1 MAIEMTEEFK
11 QALDLMERGENIFLT
26 GKAGS
31 GKSTLIREFLS
42 TTNRVVE
49 KVAPT
54 GIAALNIDGFTIHKF
69 FGLRPTTTL
78 KSLVEG
84 KEFIPHNSRAA
95 IEKIDTL
102 IIDEA
107 SMLRADLFDIIV
119 WSLKKYGKNKF
130 AQFGGV
136 QLILVGDLFQLPP
149 VVTSKENHFFTTYY
163 DTPYFFSANNYTE
176 DTFSTIELTKVFRQ
190 TGDDTFVN
198 ILNAIREGYLDDEM
212 LETLNKRYNPDFTLP
227 PGEMWVTLAATNR
240 VANERNAEEL
250 ARINSQEFTSTAAIT
265 GNTKGFTYP
274 TEEVLKYKVG
284 SQIMMI
290 NNAVSGA
297 WVNGTIATIT
307 NVDSTIPH
315 APMISARTEDGRII
329 SFSYNTWEITSPKA
343 GKHGLDYDV
352 IGSFTQLPFK
362 LAWAITIHKSQGQT
376 LNNAI
381 IDLTGG
387 TYATGQ
393 LYVALSRCTS
403 LTGMVLKKP
412 IQKRDLKVDDR
423 VQEFMKNVT
432 NMDTM
437 YDKIIIE
444 CVYIKNDDDLL
455 CPIEIALVNN
465 GGGKVS
471 TLIHPGFEIGDK
483 GKDYNITDDDLILA
497 PEFSEAWEV
506 IEPLLKGKIVYTS
519 EPEELYEL
527 VDDEIEVCQVS
538 YELDNM
544 NLIPRDFENM
554 TYVSALE
561 KAESTYNDMRTAY
574 PWKKPKKKKAVGF
587 LLNRDGGL
595 ELYGNEK
602 RAARRVRALYDEDDI
617 SENNKKILRQA
628 ENKYKVDLS

>member
-1 MAIEMTEEFK
+1 MTEEFK
-11 QALDLMERGENIFLT
+11 QALDLMEKGENIFLT

-42 TTNRVVE
+42 STNRIVE

-54 GIAALNIDGFTIHKF
+54 GIAALNIDGYTIHKL
-69 FGLRPTTTL
+69 FGIRPTTTL

-84 KEFIPHNSRAA
+84 KEFIPHRSRET

-119 WSLKKYGKNKF
+119 WALKKYGKNKF
-130 AQFGGV
+130 AKFGGV
-136 QLILVGDLFQLPP
+136 QIILVGDLFQLPP
-149 VVTSKENHFFTTYY
+149 VVTNKENDFFTTYY
-163 DTPYFFSANNYTE
+163 DTPYFFSAKNYTD

-198 ILNAIREGYLDDEM
+198 TLNSIREGYIDDKM
-212 LETLNKRYNPDFTLP
+212 LETLNSRYNPDFSLP
-227 PGEMWVTLAATNR
+227 PGEMWVTLTATNKI
-240 VANERNAEEL
+240 ANKRNAEEL
-250 ARINSQEFTSTAAIT
+250 ARIDSQEFVSRAYIT
-265 GNTKGFTYP
+265 GDTKGFTYP
-274 TEEVLKYKVG
+274 TEQELRYKIG

-290 NNAVSGA
+290 NNDKSGN

-307 NVDSTIPH
+307 HVDGSNPQL
-315 APMISARTEDGRII
+315 PFISARTEDGRII

-403 LTGMVLKKP
+403 LTGMILQKP
-412 IQKRDLKVDDR
+412 IKKSDLKVDDR
-423 VQEFMKNVT
+423 VQDFMKNVT

-444 CVYIKNDDDLL
+444 CIYIKNDDGLI

-471 TLIHPGFEIGDK
+471 TLVHPGFEIGDK
-483 GKDYNITDDDLILA
+483 GKKYNITDDKLILA
-497 PEFSEAWEV
+497 PEFNEAWKV

-519 EPEELYEL
+519 EPDELYEI
-527 VDDEIEVCQVS
+527 VNDEIDSCKVM
-538 YELDNM
+538 YELNSM
-544 NLIPRDFENM
+544 NLIPRDFENDIH
-554 TYVSALE
+554 VSALE

-574 PWKKPKKKKAVGF
+574 PWKKSRKEKPTGF
-587 LLNRDGGL
+587 LLNRDSGL
-595 ELYGNEK
+595 EIFGNEK
-602 RAARRVRALYDEDDI
+602 KAARSVKSLYEKDDI
-617 SENNKKILRQA
+617 SDTNKKIIQQA
-628 ENKYKVDLS
+628 ENKYKIDLS

>member
-1 MAIEMTEEFK
+1 MSIEMTEEFK
-11 QALDLMERGENIFLT
+11 QALDLMEKGENIFLT

-31 GKSTLIREFLS
+31 GKSTLIREFLTS
-42 TTNRVVE
+42 TNRIVE

-78 KSLVEG
+78 KSLVEE
-84 KEFIPHNSRAA
+84 KEFIPHRSRET

-107 SMLRADLFDIIV
+107 SMLRSDLFDIIV
-119 WSLKKYGKNKF
+119 WALKKYGKNKF

-149 VVTSKENHFFTTYY
+149 VVTSKENNFFKTYY
-163 DTPYFFSANNYTE
+163 DTPYFFSAKNYDD

-212 LETLNKRYNPDFTLP
+212 LETLNKRYNPDFSLP
-227 PGEMWVTLAATNR
+227 PGEMWVTLTATNK

-250 ARINSQEFTSTAAIT
+250 ARINSQEFTSTAYIT
-265 GNTKGFTYP
+265 GDTKGFTYP
-274 TEEVLKYKVG
+274 TEQILSYKVG

-290 NNAVSGA
+290 NNDQYGQ

-307 NVDSTIPH
+307 HVDGSNPQL
-315 APMISARTEDGRII
+315 PLISARTEDGRII
-329 SFSYNTWEITSPKA
+329 QFSYNTWEITSPKA
-343 GKHGLDYDV
+343 GKHGIDYDV

-412 IQKRDLKVDDR
+412 IKKSDLKVDDR

-444 CVYIKNDDDLL
+444 CIYVKNDEGLL
-455 CPIEIALVNN
+455 CPIEIGLVNN

-483 GKDYNITDDDLILA
+483 GKNYNIDDDDLVLA

-519 EPEELYEL
+519 EPQELYDL
-527 VDDEIEVCQVS
+527 VDDEIESCQVY
-538 YELDNM
+538 YELDSM
-544 NLIPRDFENM
+544 NLIPHDFERK
-554 TYVSALE
+554 TYISALE

-574 PWKKPKKKKAVGF
+574 PWKKSRKKKPTGF

-595 ELYGNEK
+595 ELFGNEK
-602 RAARRVRALYDEDDI
+602 KAARTVRSLYEEDDV
-617 SENNKKILRQA
+617 SDNNKKILQQA

>member
-1 MAIEMTEEFK
+1 MTEEFK
-11 QALDLMERGENIFLT
+11 QALDLMEKGENIFLT

-42 TTNRVVE
+42 STNRIVE

-54 GIAALNIDGFTIHKF
+54 GIAALNIGGYTIHKL
-69 FGLRPTTTL
+69 FGIRPATTL

-84 KEFIPHNSRAA
+84 KEFIPHRSRET

-119 WSLKKYGKNKF
+119 WALKKYGKNKF

-136 QLILVGDLFQLPP
+136 QIILVGDLFQLPP
-149 VVTSKENHFFTTYY
+149 VVTSKENSFFSTYY
-163 DTPYFFSANNYTE
+163 DTPYFFSAKNYTD

-212 LETLNKRYNPDFTLP
+212 LETLNTRHNPNFSFP
-227 PGEMWVTLAATNR
+227 PGEMWVTLTATNK
-240 VANERNAEEL
+240 VANERNSQEL
-250 ARINSQEFTSTAAIT
+250 SRIDSQEFTSTAMII
-265 GNTKGFTYP
+265 GDTKGFTYP
-274 TEEVLKYKVG
+274 TEQILRYKVG

-290 NNAVSGA
+290 NNAMNGQ

-307 NVDSTIPH
+307 NVDSSNPQ
-315 APMISARTEDGRII
+315 APLISARTEDGRII
-329 SFSYNTWEITSPKA
+329 SFSYNTWEITSPRA

-376 LNNAI
+376 LNNAV

-387 TYATGQ
+387 THATGQ
-393 LYVALSRCTS
+393 LYVALSRCAS
-403 LTGMVLKKP
+403 LNGMVLQKP
-412 IQKRDLKVDDR
+412 IRKSDLKVDDR
-423 VQEFMKNVT
+423 VQDFMKNVT

-437 YDKIIIE
+437 YDKIIVE
-444 CVYIKNDDDLL
+444 CLYVKNDDDLI
-455 CPIEIALVNN
+455 CPIEISLVNN

-483 GKDYNITDDDLILA
+483 GKEYNITDDDLLLA
-497 PEFSEAWEV
+497 PEFSEAWKI
-506 IEPLLKGKIVYTS
+506 IEPLLKGKMVYTS
-519 EPEELYEL
+519 EPDELYEI
-527 VDDEIEVCQVS
+527 VNDEIDSCEVM
-538 YELDNM
+538 YELNSM
-544 NLIPRDFENM
+544 RLIPRDFENIK
-554 TYVSALE
+554 YVSSLE

-574 PWKKPKKKKAVGF
+574 PWKKSKKKKPTGF

-602 RAARRVRALYDEDDI
+602 KAARTIRSLYEKDEISDD
-617 SENNKKILRQA
+617 NKKIIQHA

>member
-1 MAIEMTEEFK
+1 MTEEFK
-11 QALDLMERGENIFLT
+11 QALDLMEKGENIFLT

-42 TTNRVVE
+42 STNRIVE

-54 GIAALNIDGFTIHKF
+54 GIAALNIDGYTIHKL

-84 KEFIPHNSRAA
+84 KEFIPHRSRET

-119 WSLKKYGKNKF
+119 WALKKYGKNKF

-136 QLILVGDLFQLPP
+136 QIILVGDLFQLPP
-149 VVTSKENHFFTTYY
+149 VVTSKENSFFSTYY
-163 DTPYFFSANNYTE
+163 DTPYFFSAKNYTD

-212 LETLNKRYNPDFTLP
+212 LETLNTRHNSNFSFP
-227 PGEMWVTLAATNR
+227 PGEMWVTLTATNK
-240 VANERNAEEL
+240 VANERNTQEL
-250 ARINSQEFTSTAAIT
+250 SRINSQEFTSTAMII
-265 GNTKGFTYP
+265 GDTKGFTYP
-274 TEEVLKYKVG
+274 TEQILRYKVG

-290 NNAVSGA
+290 NNASNGQ

-307 NVDSTIPH
+307 NVDSSNPQ
-315 APMISARTEDGRII
+315 APLISARTEDGRII
-329 SFSYNTWEITSPKA
+329 SFSYNTWEITSPRA

-376 LNNAI
+376 LNNAV

-387 TYATGQ
+387 THATGQ

-403 LTGMVLKKP
+403 LNGMVLQKP
-412 IQKRDLKVDDR
+412 IRKSDLKVDDR
-423 VQEFMKNVT
+423 VQDFMKNVT

-437 YDKIIIE
+437 YDKIIVE
-444 CVYIKNDDDLL
+444 CIYVKNDDGLI

-483 GKDYNITDDDLILA
+483 GKEYNITDDDLLLA
-497 PEFSEAWEV
+497 PEFSEAWKI
-506 IEPLLKGKIVYTS
+506 IEPLLKGKMVYTS
-519 EPEELYEL
+519 EPDELYEI
-527 VDDEIEVCQVS
+527 VNDEIDSCEVM
-538 YELDNM
+538 YELNSM
-544 NLIPRDFENM
+544 RLIPRDFENSK
-554 TYVSALE
+554 YVSALE
-561 KAESTYNDMRTAY
+561 KSESTYNDMRTAY
-574 PWKKPKKKKAVGF
+574 PWKKSKKKKPTGF

-595 ELYGNEK
+595 EIFGNEK
-602 RAARRVRALYDEDDI
+602 KAARTIRSLYEKDDI
-617 SENNKKILRQA
+617 SDDNKKIIQHA

>member
-1 MAIEMTEEFK
+1 MTEEFK
-11 QALDLMERGENIFLT
+11 QALDLMEKGENIFLT

-42 TTNRVVE
+42 STNRIVA

-54 GIAALNIDGFTIHKF
+54 GIAALNIDGYTIHKL

-84 KEFIPHNSRAA
+84 KEFIPYRSRET

-119 WSLKKYGKNKF
+119 WALKKYGKNKF

-136 QLILVGDLFQLPP
+136 QIILVGDLFQLPP
-149 VVTSKENHFFTTYY
+149 VVTSKENSFFSTYY
-163 DTPYFFSANNYTE
+163 DTPYFFSAKNYTD

-212 LETLNKRYNPDFTLP
+212 LETLNTRHNPNFSFP
-227 PGEMWVTLAATNR
+227 PGEMWVTLTATNK
-240 VANERNAEEL
+240 VANERNTQEL
-250 ARINSQEFTSTAAIT
+250 SRINSQEFTSTAMII
-265 GNTKGFTYP
+265 GDTKGFTYP
-274 TEEVLKYKVG
+274 TEQILKYKVG

-290 NNAVSGA
+290 NNAVNGQ

-307 NVDSTIPH
+307 NVDSSNPQATL
-315 APMISARTEDGRII
+315 ISARTEDGRII
-329 SFSYNTWEITSPKA
+329 SFSYNTWEITSPRA

-376 LNNAI
+376 LNNAV

-387 TYATGQ
+387 THATGQ

-403 LTGMVLKKP
+403 LNGMVLQKP
-412 IQKRDLKVDDR
+412 IRKSDLKVDDR
-423 VQEFMKNVT
+423 VQDFMKNVT

-437 YDKIIIE
+437 YDKIIVE
-444 CVYIKNDDDLL
+444 CLYVKNDDDLI
-455 CPIEIALVNN
+455 CPIEISLVNN

-483 GKDYNITDDDLILA
+483 GKEYNITDDDLLLA
-497 PEFSEAWEV
+497 PEFSEAWKI
-506 IEPLLKGKIVYTS
+506 IEPLLKGKMVYTS
-519 EPEELYEL
+519 EPDELYEI
-527 VDDEIEVCQVS
+527 VNDEIDSCEVM
-538 YELDNM
+538 YELNSM
-544 NLIPRDFENM
+544 RLIPRDFEN
-554 TYVSALE
+554 TKYVSSLE

-574 PWKKPKKKKAVGF
+574 PWKKSKKKKPTGF

-602 RAARRVRALYDEDDI
+602 KAARTVRSLYEEDDI
-617 SENNKKILRQA
+617 SDNNKKILRQA

>member
-1 MAIEMTEEFK
+1 MTEEFK
-11 QALDLMERGENIFLT
+11 QALDLMEKGENIFLT

-42 TTNRVVE
+42 STNRIVA

-54 GIAALNIDGFTIHKF
+54 GIAALNIDGYTIHKL

-84 KEFIPHNSRAA
+84 KEFIPYRSRET

-119 WSLKKYGKNKF
+119 WALKKYGKNKF

-136 QLILVGDLFQLPP
+136 QIILVGDLFQLPP
-149 VVTSKENHFFTTYY
+149 VVTSKENSFFSTYY
-163 DTPYFFSANNYTE
+163 DTPYFFSAKNYTD

-212 LETLNKRYNPDFTLP
+212 LETLNTRHNPNFSFP
-227 PGEMWVTLAATNR
+227 PGEMWVTLTATNK
-240 VANERNAEEL
+240 VANERNTQEL
-250 ARINSQEFTSTAAIT
+250 SRINSQEFTSTAMII
-265 GNTKGFTYP
+265 GDTKGFTYP
-274 TEEVLKYKVG
+274 TEQILKYKVG

-290 NNAVSGA
+290 NNAMNGQ

-307 NVDSTIPH
+307 NVDSSNPQ
-315 APMISARTEDGRII
+315 APLISARTEDGRII
-329 SFSYNTWEITSPKA
+329 SFSYNTWEITSPRA

-376 LNNAI
+376 LNNAV

-387 TYATGQ
+387 THATGQ

-403 LTGMVLKKP
+403 LNGMVLQKP
-412 IQKRDLKVDDR
+412 IRKSDLKVDDR
-423 VQEFMKNVT
+423 VQDFMKNVT

-437 YDKIIIE
+437 YDKIIVE
-444 CVYIKNDDDLL
+444 CLYVKNDDDLI
-455 CPIEIALVNN
+455 CPIEISLVNN

-483 GKDYNITDDDLILA
+483 GKEYNITDDDLLLA
-497 PEFSEAWEV
+497 PEFSEAWKI
-506 IEPLLKGKIVYTS
+506 IEPLLKGKMVYTS
-519 EPEELYEL
+519 EPDELYEI
-527 VDDEIEVCQVS
+527 VNDEIDSCEVM
-538 YELDNM
+538 YELNSM
-544 NLIPRDFENM
+544 RLIPRDFEN
-554 TYVSALE
+554 TKYVSSLE

-574 PWKKPKKKKAVGF
+574 PWKKSKKKKPTGF

-602 RAARRVRALYDEDDI
+602 KAARTIRSLYEKDEI
-617 SENNKKILRQA
+617 SDNNKKILQQA

>member
-1 MAIEMTEEFK
+1 MTEEFK
-11 QALDLMERGENIFLT
+11 QALDLMEKGENIFLT

-42 TTNRVVE
+42 STNRIVE

-54 GIAALNIDGFTIHKF
+54 GIAALNIDGYTIHKL
-69 FGLRPTTTL
+69 FGLRPSTTL

-84 KEFIPHNSRAA
+84 KEFIPYRTRET

-119 WSLKKYGKNKF
+119 WALKKYGKNKF

-136 QLILVGDLFQLPP
+136 QIILVGDLFQLPP
-149 VVTSKENHFFTTYY
+149 VVTSKENSFFSTYY
-163 DTPYFFSANNYTE
+163 DTPYFFSAKNYTD

-212 LETLNKRYNPDFTLP
+212 LETLNTRHNPNFSFP
-227 PGEMWVTLAATNR
+227 PGEMWVTLTATNK
-240 VANERNAEEL
+240 VANERNTQEL
-250 ARINSQEFTSTAAIT
+250 SRINSQEFTSTAMII
-265 GNTKGFTYP
+265 GDTKGFTYP
-274 TEEVLKYKVG
+274 TEQILRYKVG

-290 NNAVSGA
+290 NNASNGQ

-307 NVDSTIPH
+307 NVDSSNPQ
-315 APMISARTEDGRII
+315 APLISARTEDGRII
-329 SFSYNTWEITSPKA
+329 SFSYNTWEITSPRA

-376 LNNAI
+376 LNNAV

-387 TYATGQ
+387 THATGQ

-403 LTGMVLKKP
+403 LNGMVLQKP
-412 IQKRDLKVDDR
+412 IRKSDLKVDDR
-423 VQEFMKNVT
+423 VQDFMKNVT

-437 YDKIIIE
+437 YDKIIVE
-444 CVYIKNDDDLL
+444 CIYVKNDDGLI

-483 GKDYNITDDDLILA
+483 GKEYNITDDDLLLA
-497 PEFSEAWEV
+497 PEFSDAWKI
-506 IEPLLKGKIVYTS
+506 IEPLLKGKMVYTS
-519 EPEELYEL
+519 EPDELYEI
-527 VDDEIEVCQVS
+527 VNDEIDSCEVM
-538 YELDNM
+538 YELNSM
-544 NLIPRDFENM
+544 RLIPRDFEN
-554 TYVSALE
+554 TKYVSSLE

-574 PWKKPKKKKAVGF
+574 PWKKSKKKKPTGF

-602 RAARRVRALYDEDDI
+602 KAARTIRSLYEKDEISDD
-617 SENNKKILRQA
+617 NKKIIQHA

>member
-1 MAIEMTEEFK
+1 MTEEFK
-11 QALDLMERGENIFLT
+11 QALDLMEKGENIFLT

-42 TTNRVVE
+42 STNRIVE

-54 GIAALNIDGFTIHKF
+54 GIAALNIDGYTIHKL

-84 KEFIPHNSRAA
+84 KEFIPHRSRET

-119 WSLKKYGKNKF
+119 WALKKYGKNKF

-136 QLILVGDLFQLPP
+136 QIILVGDLFQLPP
-149 VVTSKENHFFTTYY
+149 VVTSKENSFFSTYY
-163 DTPYFFSANNYTE
+163 DTPYFFSAKNYTD

-212 LETLNKRYNPDFTLP
+212 LETLNTRHNSNFSFP
-227 PGEMWVTLAATNR
+227 PGEMWVTLTATNK
-240 VANERNAEEL
+240 VANERNTQEL
-250 ARINSQEFTSTAAIT
+250 SRINSQEFTSTAMII
-265 GNTKGFTYP
+265 GDTKGFTYP
-274 TEEVLKYKVG
+274 TEQILRYKVG

-290 NNAVSGA
+290 NNASNGQ

-307 NVDSTIPH
+307 NVDSSNPQ
-315 APMISARTEDGRII
+315 APLISARTEDGRII
-329 SFSYNTWEITSPKA
+329 SFSYNTWEITSPRA

-376 LNNAI
+376 LNNAV

-387 TYATGQ
+387 THATGQ

-403 LTGMVLKKP
+403 LNGMVLQKP
-412 IQKRDLKVDDR
+412 IRKSDLKVDDR
-423 VQEFMKNVT
+423 VQDFMKNVT

-437 YDKIIIE
+437 YDKIIVE
-444 CVYIKNDDDLL
+444 CIYVKNDDGLI

-483 GKDYNITDDDLILA
+483 GKEYNITDDDLLLA
-497 PEFSEAWEV
+497 PEFSEAWKI
-506 IEPLLKGKIVYTS
+506 IEPLLKGKMVYTS
-519 EPEELYEL
+519 EPDELYEI
-527 VDDEIEVCQVS
+527 VNDEIDSCEVM
-538 YELDNM
+538 YELNSM
-544 NLIPRDFENM
+544 RLIPRDFENSK
-554 TYVSALE
+554 YVSALE
-561 KAESTYNDMRTAY
+561 KSESTYNDMRTAY
-574 PWKKPKKKKAVGF
+574 PWKKSKKKKPTGF

-595 ELYGNEK
+595 EIFGNEK
-602 RAARRVRALYDEDDI
+602 KAARTIRSLYEKDEISDD
-617 SENNKKILRQA
+617 NKKIIQHA

>member
-1 MAIEMTEEFK
+1 MTEEFK
-11 QALDLMERGENIFLT
+11 QALDLMEKGENIFLT

-42 TTNRVVE
+42 STNRIVE

-54 GIAALNIDGFTIHKF
+54 GIAALNIDGYTIHKL

-84 KEFIPHNSRAA
+84 KEFIPHRSRET

-119 WSLKKYGKNKF
+119 WALKKYGKNKF

-136 QLILVGDLFQLPP
+136 QIILVGDLFQLPP
-149 VVTSKENHFFTTYY
+149 VVTSKENSFFSTYY
-163 DTPYFFSANNYTE
+163 DTPYFFSAKNYTD

-212 LETLNKRYNPDFTLP
+212 LETLNTRHNSNFSFP
-227 PGEMWVTLAATNR
+227 PGEMWVTLTATNR
-240 VANERNAEEL
+240 VANERNTQEL
-250 ARINSQEFTSTAAIT
+250 SRINSQEFTSTAMII
-265 GNTKGFTYP
+265 GDTKGFTYP
-274 TEEVLKYKVG
+274 TEQILRYKVG

-290 NNAVSGA
+290 NNASNGQ

-307 NVDSTIPH
+307 NVDSSNPQ
-315 APMISARTEDGRII
+315 APLISARTEDGRII
-329 SFSYNTWEITSPKA
+329 SFSYNTWEITSPRA

-376 LNNAI
+376 LNNAV

-387 TYATGQ
+387 THATGQ

-403 LTGMVLKKP
+403 LNGMVLQKP
-412 IQKRDLKVDDR
+412 IRKSDLKVDDR
-423 VQEFMKNVT
+423 VQDFMKNVT

-437 YDKIIIE
+437 YDKIIVE
-444 CVYIKNDDDLL
+444 CIYVKNDDGLI

-483 GKDYNITDDDLILA
+483 GKEYNITDDDLLLA
-497 PEFSEAWEV
+497 PEFSEAWKI
-506 IEPLLKGKIVYTS
+506 IEPLLKGKMVYTS
-519 EPEELYEL
+519 EPDELYEI
-527 VDDEIEVCQVS
+527 VNDEIDSCEVM
-538 YELDNM
+538 YELNSM
-544 NLIPRDFENM
+544 RLIPRDFENSK
-554 TYVSALE
+554 YVSSLE

-574 PWKKPKKKKAVGF
+574 PWKKSKKKKPTGF

-602 RAARRVRALYDEDDI
+602 KAARTIRSLYEKDEISDD
-617 SENNKKILRQA
+617 NKKIIRHA

>member
-1 MAIEMTEEFK
+1 MSIEMTEEFK
-11 QALDLMERGENIFLT
+11 QALDLMEKGENIFLT

-31 GKSTLIREFLS
+31 GKSTLIREFLTS
-42 TTNRVVE
+42 TNRIVE

-78 KSLVEG
+78 KSLVEE
-84 KEFIPHNSRAA
+84 KEFIPHRSRET

-107 SMLRADLFDIIV
+107 SMLRSDLFDIIV
-119 WSLKKYGKNKF
+119 WALKKYGKNKF

-149 VVTSKENHFFTTYY
+149 VVTSKENNFFKTYY
-163 DTPYFFSANNYTE
+163 DTPYFFSAKNYND

-198 ILNAIREGYLDDEM
+198 ILNAIREGYLDDDM
-212 LETLNKRYNPDFTLP
+212 LETLNKRYNPDFSLP
-227 PGEMWVTLAATNR
+227 PGEMWVTLTATNK

-250 ARINSQEFTSTAAIT
+250 ARINSQEFTSTAYIT
-265 GNTKGFTYP
+265 GDTKGFTYP
-274 TEEVLKYKVG
+274 TEQILSYKVG

-290 NNAVSGA
+290 NNDQYEQ

-307 NVDSTIPH
+307 HVDGSNPQL
-315 APMISARTEDGRII
+315 PLISARTEDGRII
-329 SFSYNTWEITSPKA
+329 QFSYNTWEITSPKA
-343 GKHGLDYDV
+343 GKHGIDYDV

-412 IQKRDLKVDDR
+412 IKKSDLKVDDR

-444 CVYIKNDDDLL
+444 CIYVKNDEGLL
-455 CPIEIALVNN
+455 CPIEIGLVNN

-483 GKDYNITDDDLILA
+483 GKNYNIDDDDLVLA

-519 EPEELYEL
+519 EPQELYDL
-527 VDDEIEVCQVS
+527 VDDEIESCQVS
-538 YELDNM
+538 YELDSM
-544 NLIPRDFENM
+544 NLIPHDFERK
-554 TYVSALE
+554 TYISALE

-574 PWKKPKKKKAVGF
+574 PWKKSRKKKPTGF

-595 ELYGNEK
+595 ELFGNEK
-602 RAARRVRALYDEDDI
+602 KAARKVKSLYEEDDV
-617 SENNKKILRQA
+617 SDNNKKILQQA
-628 ENKYKVDLS
+628 ENKYKVDLF

>member
-1 MAIEMTEEFK
+1 MTEEFK
-11 QALDLMERGENIFLT
+11 QALDLMEKGENIFLT

-42 TTNRVVE
+42 STNRIVE

-54 GIAALNIDGFTIHKF
+54 GIAALNIDGYTIHKL

-84 KEFIPHNSRAA
+84 KEFIPHRSRET

-119 WSLKKYGKNKF
+119 WALKKYGKNKF

-136 QLILVGDLFQLPP
+136 QIILVGDLFQLPP
-149 VVTSKENHFFTTYY
+149 VVTSKENSFFSTYY
-163 DTPYFFSANNYTE
+163 DTPYFFSAKNYTD

-212 LETLNKRYNPDFTLP
+212 LETLNTRHNSNFSFP
-227 PGEMWVTLAATNR
+227 PGEMWVTLTATNK
-240 VANERNAEEL
+240 VANERNTQEL
-250 ARINSQEFTSTAAIT
+250 SRINSQEFTSTAMII
-265 GNTKGFTYP
+265 GDTKGFTYP
-274 TEEVLKYKVG
+274 TEQILKYKVG

-290 NNAVSGA
+290 NNASNGQ

-307 NVDSTIPH
+307 NVDSSNPQ
-315 APMISARTEDGRII
+315 APLISARTEDGRII
-329 SFSYNTWEITSPKA
+329 SFSYNTWEITSPRA

-376 LNNAI
+376 LNNAV

-387 TYATGQ
+387 THATGQ

-403 LTGMVLKKP
+403 LNGMVLQKP
-412 IQKRDLKVDDR
+412 IRKSDLKVDDR
-423 VQEFMKNVT
+423 VQDFMKNVT

-437 YDKIIIE
+437 YDKIIVE
-444 CVYIKNDDDLL
+444 CIYVKNDDGLI

-483 GKDYNITDDDLILA
+483 GKEYNITDDDLLLA
-497 PEFSEAWEV
+497 PEFSEAWKI
-506 IEPLLKGKIVYTS
+506 IEPLLKGKMVYTS
-519 EPEELYEL
+519 EPDELYEI
-527 VDDEIEVCQVS
+527 VNDEIDSCEVM
-538 YELDNM
+538 YELNSM
-544 NLIPRDFENM
+544 RLIPRDFEN
-554 TYVSALE
+554 TKYVSSLE

-574 PWKKPKKKKAVGF
+574 PWKKSKKKKPTGF

-602 RAARRVRALYDEDDI
+602 KAARTIRSLYEKDEISDD
-617 SENNKKILRQA
+617 NKKIIRHA

>member
-1 MAIEMTEEFK
+1 MTEEFK
-11 QALDLMERGENIFLT
+11 QALDLMEEGENIFLT

-42 TTNRVVE
+42 STNRIVA

-54 GIAALNIDGFTIHKF
+54 GIAALNIDGYTIHKL

-84 KEFIPHNSRAA
+84 KEFIPYRSRET

-119 WSLKKYGKNKF
+119 WALKKYGKNKF

-136 QLILVGDLFQLPP
+136 QIILVGDLFQLPP
-149 VVTSKENHFFTTYY
+149 VVTSKENSFFSTYY
-163 DTPYFFSANNYTE
+163 DTPYFFSAKNYTD

-212 LETLNKRYNPDFTLP
+212 LETLNTRHNPNFSFP
-227 PGEMWVTLAATNR
+227 PGEMWVTLTATNK
-240 VANERNAEEL
+240 VANERNTQEL
-250 ARINSQEFTSTAAIT
+250 SRINSQEFTSTAMII
-265 GNTKGFTYP
+265 GDTKGFTYP
-274 TEEVLKYKVG
+274 TEQILKYKVG

-290 NNAVSGA
+290 NNAMNGQ

-307 NVDSTIPH
+307 NVDSSNPQ
-315 APMISARTEDGRII
+315 APLISARTEDGRII
-329 SFSYNTWEITSPKA
+329 SFSYNTWEITSPRA

-376 LNNAI
+376 LNNAV

-387 TYATGQ
+387 THATGQ

-403 LTGMVLKKP
+403 LNGMVLQKP
-412 IQKRDLKVDDR
+412 IRKSDLKVDDR
-423 VQEFMKNVT
+423 VQDFMKNVT

-437 YDKIIIE
+437 YDKIIVE
-444 CVYIKNDDDLL
+444 CLYVKNDDDLI
-455 CPIEIALVNN
+455 CPIEISLVNN

-483 GKDYNITDDDLILA
+483 GKEYNITDDDLLLA
-497 PEFSEAWEV
+497 PEFSEAWKI
-506 IEPLLKGKIVYTS
+506 IEPLLKGKMVYTS
-519 EPEELYEL
+519 EPDELYEI
-527 VDDEIEVCQVS
+527 VNDEIDSCEVM
-538 YELDNM
+538 YELNSM
-544 NLIPRDFENM
+544 RLIPRDFEN
-554 TYVSALE
+554 TKYVSSLE

-574 PWKKPKKKKAVGF
+574 PWKKSKKKKPTGF

-602 RAARRVRALYDEDDI
+602 KAARTIRSLYEKDEI
-617 SENNKKILRQA
+617 SDNNKKILQQA